1 MYFVNIVVK
10 MLLVE
15 LLLLMI
21 IDLANSQAVGMF
33 Y

>member
-1 MYFVNIVVK
+1 MHFVNIVVK
-10 MLLVE
+10 MVLVE
-15 LLLLMI
+15 LLMLMI

>member
-21 IDLANSQAVGMF
+21 TDLANCQAVGMF